1 MDAAAGTASAGG
13 TVAALA
19 SHIQNMYNEVDMP
32 LERFKAD
39 GLLFNSNFLDATSQA
54 GVSAYRG
61 ELVLIEGEIG
71 DAKGH
76 SKPPVEV
83 MRGAVLLA
91 DDKLKLLIGAVD
103 EVTSLTTLVDKYSAD
118 LSPYMKAVLYVVNL
132 KDPVQV
138 ALDGVTFTLIPLV
151 QGVPWNEIID
161 ELALEKSDFKGQSA
175 ADKVLTLFNEMQSYQ
190 PKYPLVSLDEA
201 LANTTDAKREAWGA
215 V

>member
-1 MDAAAGTASAGG
+1 
-13 TVAALA
+13 
-19 SHIQNMYNEVDMP
+19 MP
-32 LERFKAD
+32 LERFKAE
-39 GLLFNSNFLDATSQA
+39 GLLFNSNFLDATSEA
-54 GVSAYRG
+54 DISAYRG
-61 ELVLIEGEIG
+61 ELVLIEGAVG

-91 DDKLKLLIGAVD
+91 DDKLKLLVGAVD
-103 EVTSLTTLVDKYSAD
+103 EVTSLTTLVDKYGAD
-118 LSPYMKAVLYVVNL
+118 FAPGIKAVLYVVNL

-138 ALDGVTFTLIPLV
+138 ALDGFTFVLIPLV
-151 QGVPWNEIID
+151 QGVPWNEVID

-175 ADKVLTLFNEMQSYQ
+175 ADKVLTLYKELQDYK

-201 LANTTDAKREAWGA
+201 LANTTEAKREAWGA